1 MELDE
6 ASPRGDSR
14 LPVPRIAADRILVIR
29 LGALGDVVRTRFAV
43 AGVRRLYPDARLD
56 WLVEDRCRAG
66 LEAMPGLDRI
76 IEVPRRMLRPG
87 APRVAGRGLRELV
100 ATLRG
105 GNYDLALDFHGVLK
119 SGVLARASSTR
130 VRVGYGAGV
139 AREQSHRF
147 YTHRVPMQRL
157 HVSRFERNAAL
168 VRFLGGEVPTEPPP
182 LELPSA
188 ALALA
193 ARVET
198 GRVVLHPGTSARTSY
213 KRWDLDRWSRLAREL
228 RCELGEASLVTFGP
242 GERPAAERV
251 VAAAGGAAELAPE
264 TPSVAD
270 LLALLQRARLF
281 VGSDS
286 GPLHLAALAGRPVV
300 ALVGPTDPT
309 ENAPFPGLP
318 ARLVRYDTGC
328 NPCRDGCPARA
339 CMAAILPGDV
349 TRAVRELLETVPEPK
364 RAPGIAP

>member
-1 MELDE
+1 MEPDE
-6 ASPRGDSR
+6 ASPRGDHR
-14 LPVPRIAADRILVIR
+14 PPVPRIAADRILVIR

-43 AGVRRLYPDARLD
+43 AGLRELYPDARLD

-66 LEAMPGLDRI
+66 LDGILGIDRI

-87 APRVAGRGLRELV
+87 APRLAGRRLRELV
-100 ATLRG
+100 ASLRD

-130 VRVGYGAGV
+130 VRVGYAAGA

-147 YTHRVPMQRL
+147 YTHRVALPRL

-168 VRFLGGEVPTEPPP
+168 IRFLGGEVPTTPPP
-182 LELPSA
+182 LELPAA

-193 ARVET
+193 ASVET
-198 GRVVLHPGTSARTSY
+198 GRIVLHPGTSARTAH
-213 KRWDLDRWSRLAREL
+213 KRWNLELWSRLAQEL
-228 RCELGEASLVTFGP
+228 RSELGEASLVTFGP

-251 VAAAGGAAELAPE
+251 VAASGGAAELAPE
-264 TPSVAD
+264 TPSVAH
-270 LLALLQRARLF
+270 LIALLERSRLF

-300 ALVGPTDPT
+300 VLIGPTDPT

-318 ARLVRYDTGC
+318 ARLVRHDAGC

-339 CMAAILPGDV
+339 CMAAILPRDV
-349 TRAVRELLETVPEPK
+349 LGAVRDLLEAVPATNNSPG
-364 RAPGIAP
+364 RAP